1 MNNPNCKHIAIVANT
16 SWYIFNFRHNLVEK
30 LMSKGYHV
38 TSIAPFDRYS
48 QMIKEI
54 GCEYININIDN
65 NGKNPLKDLKTLFD
79 FCRIYSQIRPAV
91 ILHYTTKPNIY
102 GSVAARLAKIPF
114 INNISGLGSTFIHKG
129 VTNLIVRI
137 LYQLSQGRSHKV
149 FFQNP
154 DDFKLF
160 TQSRLVRSDKVDL
173 LPGSGVDLH
182 KFFPQKKERTQKFC
196 FLLIA
201 RLLWEK
207 GVKEYVEAARILRES
222 CSDLEFQLLGFVEN
236 NNPRSVSEKQI
247 RDWEQEG
254 CVIWLGSVEDVRP
267 HIAEADC
274 VVLPS
279 YYREGT
285 PRSLLEAASMGK
297 PLITTDAIGCRQVV
311 DEGVN
316 GFLCKQKDSFDLASV
331 MQKMLRLTDE
341 QRMAMGKKGREKMVR
356 EFDEQIVISKYLET
370 IEEVTKPITDF
381 ITPSNTQ
388 ILR

>member
-1 MNNPNCKHIAIVANT
+1 MNNPKCKHIAIVANT
-16 SWYIFNFRHNLVEK
+16 SWYIFNFRHNLIEK
-30 LMSKGYHV
+30 LMRKGYHV

-48 QMIKEI
+48 QKIKEI
-54 GCEYININIDN
+54 GCKYININIDN

-79 FCRIYSQIRPAV
+79 FYRIYSQIKPAV

-102 GSVAARLAKIPF
+102 GSVAARLARIPF

-137 LYQLSQGRSHKV
+137 LYQLSQVQSHKV

-160 TQSRLVRSDKVDL
+160 TQSRLVRSDKADL

-207 GVKEYVEAARILRES
+207 GVKEYVEAARILRKKR
-222 CSDLEFQLLGFVEN
+222 SDLEFQLLGFVEN

-247 RDWEQEG
+247 RDWEQDG
-254 CVIWLGSVEDVRP
+254 HVKWLGSVEDVRP
-267 HIAEADC
+267 YIAEADC

-279 YYREGT
+279 YREGT

-297 PLITTDAIGCRQVV
+297 PIITTDVVGCRQVV
-311 DEGVN
+311 DDGVN
-316 GFLCKQKDSFDLASV
+316 GFLCKPKNSADLASV
-331 MQKMLRLTDE
+331 MQKMLQLTDE
-341 QRMAMGKKGREKMVR
+341 QQMTMGKKGREKMVR
-356 EFDEQIVISKYLET
+356 EFGEQIVINKYMET
-370 IEEVTKPITDF
+370 IKELTMPKDDGP
-381 ITPSNTQ
+381 Q
-388 ILR
+388 